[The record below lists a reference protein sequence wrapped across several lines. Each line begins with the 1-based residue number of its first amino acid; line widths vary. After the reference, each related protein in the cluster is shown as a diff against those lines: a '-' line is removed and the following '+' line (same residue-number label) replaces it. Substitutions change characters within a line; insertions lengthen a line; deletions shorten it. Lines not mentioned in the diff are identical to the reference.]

1 MKIWPTKPGSEAG
14 VSGALH
20 SPFKCNPNRE
30 NRPPST
36 RWLTPR
42 RAEVVHVCISSDCAA
57 RAADKFEEISM
68 KQILAGMVVAAA
80 LSGSA
85 FATDLPLPTYTK
97 APAFTK
103 APATADPTYNWS
115 GWYGGL
121 NAGWVGGPG
130 SVSNN
135 ASIVSTSDFPDNAQ
149 AMARGA
155 TNTTTGASSGF
166 IGGGQFGYDYQF
178 SRSFVAGFEA
188 DIQGLTGAHKGSSSA
203 VGTVL
208 APTDG
213 PTQFAPVVTN
223 STNSHGLSYLGTLR
237 ARVGVL
243 VAPSFLLY
251 ATGGLAYGGA
261 RSDTTIVQSIDDPPL
276 ATLMT
281 SGSFSKTRVGYAVGA
296 GGEWMLSSNWS
307 AKLEYLYYDLGSVT
321 YATGG
326 LASDIGAVLLPG
338 SSTGVAAVA
347 TSSQVRFKDNIVRV
361 GLNYHFGG
369 PAVSQY

>member
-1 MKIWPTKPGSEAG
+1 
-14 VSGALH
+14 
-20 SPFKCNPNRE
+20 
-30 NRPPST
+30 
-36 RWLTPR
+36 
-42 RAEVVHVCISSDCAA
+42 VHVCISSDCAA
-57 RAADKFEEISM
+57 RAADKFEENSM

-103 APATADPTYNWS
+103 APAIADPTYNWS

-135 ASIVSTSDFPDNAQ
+135 ASIVATSEVPDNAQ

-155 TNTTTGASSGF
+155 TNNTTGASSGF

-178 SRSFVAGFEA
+178 SHLFVAGFEA

-208 APTDG
+208 VPGSDS
-213 PTQFAPVVTN
+213 PSVIVPVVTN

-237 ARVGVL
+237 ARIGVL

-261 RSDTTIVQSIDDPPL
+261 RSDTTIVQSIDVGSPPL
-276 ATLMT
+276 SALT

-321 YATGG
+321 YPTGG
-326 LASDIGAVLLPG
+326 LASDIGAASFLG
-338 SSTGVAAVA
+338 STGVAAVA
-347 TSSQVRFKDNIVRV
+347 TSSQVHFKDNIVRV
-361 GLNYHFGG
+361 GVNYHFGS